1 MLLSVRQDQGRQD
14 ETLDETTRK
23 KLCKDT
29 FCEVCGAVLQF
40 ESQRISHYEGKKHA
54 QKVRLYLQMHSE
66 QEEGQEPGKQKK
78 QYVNFQTDPNVDKN
92 KYCRLCN
99 MIFTSPIVA
108 ESHYLGKIHAK
119 KLKQLSAQQDQ
130 HSAHSTQ
137 PELGLSLT
145 SAVLEICHEKTSQDT
160 DAKDLSFSSSV
171 PFNLDNPEKYCKLC
185 LAPFNNPLMARQH
198 YVGKKHKRNEARQKL
213 MAEIGPEGIPG
224 ESKASAVGAGNYIC
238 PICSISL
245 TSLEMYQSHMK
256 GNKHHM
262 KVVPCPKAIFSL
274 FKTPRVFSND
284 LYGQYDSG
292 HQHILRDEWFPIL
305 DHLFESAKLVALV
318 FKEEPVLLA
327 KQLIFVSKHVG
338 SSWQA
343 DKLWT
348 KHEIYESEWDSH
360 PGIHI
365 IDNYSLGDAS
375 TVSPSTPASVLSSS
389 TPLIHHSLCIYNFR
403 KRY

>member
-1 MLLSVRQDQGRQD
+1 MAAAASPSRGPERAGGGQAEAEPPVPRGQRED

-262 KVVPCPKAIFSL
+262 K
-274 FKTPRVFSND
+274 KTEQLEHVQS
-284 LYGQYDSG
+284 
-292 HQHILRDEWFPIL
+292 ICLRD
-305 DHLFESAKLVALV
+305 AYC
-318 FKEEPVLLA
+318 
-327 KQLIFVSKHVG
+327 